1 MISMKKVNLSDWI
14 LFSAR
19 RNSDNYISKDGKWLL
34 KASSQMRQFDLEE
47 ILSSCAEYKQFV
59 KSNCQ
64 LTN

>member
-47 ILSSCAEYKQFV
+47 ILSSCAE
-59 KSNCQ
+59 
-64 LTN
+64 

>member
-19 RNSDNYISKDGKWLL
+19 RNSGNYISKEEKWLL

-47 ILSSCAEYKQFV
+47 ILSSCAE
-59 KSNCQ
+59 
-64 LTN
+64 